1 MTRKTAHGD
10 VVVTILTPDKM
21 EKYCRERGL
30 TPPSE
35 VKKKKSKR
43 KVDYSIERYECE
55 KKRNEA

>member
-1 MTRKTAHGD
+1 MTKSAHGN
-10 VVVTILTPDKM
+10 VVVTKFTPEEM

-43 KVDYSIERYECE
+43 KVDYSIERY
-55 KKRNEA
+55 RNENQV